1 MRTAII
7 GAGIGGLATA
17 VRLAVAGHE
26 VTVFEKN
33 DGPGG
38 KLTEFSLE
46 DYRFDLGPS
55 LFTMPQYVDELF
67 ELAGRDPRDY
77 FTYERLPVVCH
88 YFWEDGTRLPA
99 HAATEDFAAEAER
112 VLGVEAES
120 TLAFLRQAEKKY
132 RLTGRIFLEKS
143 LHRLRTWL
151 DRDVLGAVLRI
162 PGYDLHR
169 SMHRVHERAF
179 AEPKLVQLFDRFATY
194 NGSNPYRAPGLLSM
208 IPHFE
213 HHFGA
218 YLPTGGMYD
227 ISKSVHALARDL
239 GVAFHFGTGIDEILL
254 EKDRVSGVRIGAERL
269 PFDRVVSNADVFFTY
284 EKLLPTAR
292 KPERILRQ
300 QKSTSAIIFYWG
312 IARRFSE
319 LGVHNIFFSEDYRR
333 EFADLEAGTLYADPT
348 VYVNQTAG
356 RVPGDAP
363 EGHEN
368 WFVMINA
375 PYKRDQDWDELV
387 ALTRRRTLEKLRRI
401 LGVDIEALIRAETHL
416 DPRSIESRTGS
427 HLGALYGTSS
437 NSPLAA
443 FLRHPNFSRRIDGL
457 YFVGGSAHPGGGIPL
472 CLLSAKITADQISP
486 PLVSRAS
493 ARAARR

>member
-1 MRTAII
+1 MRIAII
-7 GAGIGGLATA
+7 GAGVGGLATA

-26 VTVFEKN
+26 VTVFERN
-33 DGPGG
+33 GGPGG
-38 KLTEFSLE
+38 KLTEFSLGN
-46 DYRFDLGPS
+46 YRFDLGPS

-67 ELAGRDPRDY
+67 EIAGRNPRDY
-77 FTYERLPVVCH
+77 FNYERLPVVCN
-88 YFWEDGTRLPA
+88 YFWEDGTRLAA
-99 HAATEDFAAEAER
+99 HADAEAFAAEAER
-112 VLGVEAES
+112 VLDTDRRTV
-120 TLAFLRQAEKKY
+120 LAFLHQAEKKY

-143 LHRLRTWL
+143 LHRWQTWL
-151 DRDVLGAVLRI
+151 SSSVLGALLRI

-179 AEPKLVQLFDRFATY
+179 AQAKLVQLFDRFATY

-218 YLPTGGMYD
+218 YLPRGGMYD
-227 ISKSVHALARDL
+227 ISKSIYDLGRDL
-239 GVAFHFGTGIDEILL
+239 GVTYHFDTPVSEILV
-254 EKDRVSGVRIGAERL
+254 EEGQVRGIRIGSERH
-269 PFDRVVSNADVFFTY
+269 PFDRVVSNVDVFFTY
-284 EKLLPTAR
+284 QQLLPQAHH
-292 KPERILRQ
+292 PERILRQ

-312 IARRFSE
+312 IARRFAE
-319 LGVHNIFFSEDYRR
+319 LNVHNIFFSEDYRR
-333 EFADLEAGTLYADPT
+333 EFAALEAGEMYADPT

-356 RVPGDAP
+356 RVASDAP
-363 EGHEN
+363 PGHEN

-375 PYKRDQDWDELV
+375 PYDRGQDWDTLV
-387 ALTRRRTLEKLRRI
+387 TQTRKRTLAKLERI
-401 LGVDIEALIRAETHL
+401 LGVNIEALIREETHL

-437 NSPLAA
+437 NNPLAA

-472 CLLSAKITADQISP
+472 CLLSAKITAELMTPS
-486 PLVSRAS
+486 S
-493 ARAARR
+493 